1 MALEDSES
9 GSRARTAT
17 QFATTHW
24 SVVLAAGE
32 SDAAQAS
39 AALEELCAAYWY
51 PVYACVRRGGY
62 NPEDAQDRTQGFFA
76 CLLRRNPFPH
86 LQPAGARFRSFLLTA
101 LNHYLVSEWHKDHA
115 QKRGGDRVRIPL
127 DLAEPETR
135 YAIEVAEAITP
146 DAAYERRWAEAVLA
160 RALTRL
166 REDQTAL
173 GNRDLFE
180 ALAPCMTGAE
190 NALPYVELAKRLDRT
205 ESAVR
210 SAAHRLRRRYGEL
223 LRLEVAHT
231 VASPA
236 EVDDELRHLLC
247 VLSGG
252 P

>member
-1 MALEDSES
+1 MASEDSES
-9 GSRARTAT
+9 ESRARTAA

-24 SVVLAAGE
+24 SVVLAAGQHD
-32 SDAAQAS
+32 SAQGS
-39 AALEELCAAYWY
+39 AALEQLCATYWY
-51 PVYACVRRGGY
+51 PLYAYVRRRGY
-62 NPEDAQDRTQGFFA
+62 NPDDAQDLTQGFFA

-86 LQPAGARFRSFLLTA
+86 LRSAGAKFRSFLLTA
-101 LNHYLVSEWHKDHA
+101 LNHYLISEWHKDHA
-115 QKRGGDRVRIPL
+115 RKRGGDCVRVPL
-127 DLAEPETR
+127 DSTESETR
-135 YAIEVAEAITP
+135 YALEVGETLTP

-160 RALTRL
+160 QALNRL
-166 REDQTAL
+166 REEQIAQ

-180 ALAPCMTGAE
+180 ALAPCLTGAE
-190 NALPYVELAKRLDRT
+190 DALPYAELAARLDRT
-205 ESAVR
+205 AGAIR

-236 EVDDELRHLLC
+236 EVDEELRHLLS